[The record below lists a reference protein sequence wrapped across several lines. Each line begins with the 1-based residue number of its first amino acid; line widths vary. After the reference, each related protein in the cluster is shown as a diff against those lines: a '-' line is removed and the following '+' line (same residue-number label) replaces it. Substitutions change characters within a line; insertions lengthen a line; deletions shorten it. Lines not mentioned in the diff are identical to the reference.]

1 MYRHCVNALFT
12 IKYNSNTMITYSMN
26 NDLLLN
32 KSDIKQAVVSI
43 TTKLSQQ
50 VTKYKTRVH

>member
-1 MYRHCVNALFT
+1 
-12 IKYNSNTMITYSMN
+12 MITYSMN

-43 TTKLSQQ
+43 TTKLPQQ
-50 VTKYKTRVH
+50 VTKYNTRVHRSDTLQCTHAKVM